1 MKLASRNCYEILDVD
16 PTASVEEVK
25 RAYRM
30 VKRTWTPG
38 SMATYSLYT
47 PEESELIR
55 HKIEEAVQILMSP
68 EHRRRY
74 DRYLRFMGR
83 DLTRIN
89 TPTEFFEGVRADGQ
103 QGERPLEML
112 ADLFSQGEREG
123 MEALEQKALAA
134 AAAEGNTSPLP
145 FGPEAEREWE
155 EIIAESPE
163 PAPLPLP
170 RAQVRT
176 WTGIGAHL
184 HPKQPHTREGGTP
197 PAPTRLWSRPQRT
210 SPNTPEPLAE
220 KLVTP
225 EQITTLEATWGIT
238 GKLLEKVREAKGI
251 SVEVIAERTK
261 IGIGYLRAI
270 EGDQFDDL
278 PPAVYLRGFLV
289 QYVKL
294 LKLDTARVVE
304 AYMARFVRARGEE

>member
-1 MKLASRNCYEILDVD
+1 MKLASRNYYEILDVD

-83 DLTRIN
+83 DLGPVN
-89 TPTEFFEGVRADGQ
+89 SPAEFFDVVRDVGQ

-123 MEALEQKALAA
+123 MEALEQRALAV
-134 AAAEGNTSPLP
+134 AAEGGNNTSPG
-145 FGPEAEREWE
+145 FGPEVEREWE

-176 WTGIGAHL
+176 WTGVGAQFQQKRS
-184 HPKQPHTREGGTP
+184 PAETGTRPT
-197 PAPTRLWSRPQRT
+197 PTRLWSRPQRS
-210 SPNTPEPLAE
+210 SPVTPEPLAE
-220 KLVTP
+220 KQITP
-225 EQITTLEATWGIT
+225 EQITSLEATWGIC

-251 SVEVIAERTK
+251 PVEIIAERTK

-278 PPAVYLRGFLV
+278 PPAVYLRGFLM

-294 LKLDTARVVE
+294 LKLDTPRVVE
-304 AYMARFVRARGEE
+304 AYMARFVRTRGEE